1 MKIAEFS
8 VKNSLFINL
17 ISVLVIII
25 GVISMYTLNREA
37 FPVID
42 FDQVSVQTIYPG
54 APAED
59 VEKLV
64 TTLLETELR
73 EVDDIEEMLSVS
85 REGLSTISLE
95 MNADVDENG
104 RRKIVNDIQKAVDRV
119 SDLPHDI
126 EDRPIVLEM
135 NSKIFPVINIGLSG
149 KVNEF
154 KLQALADNLRDELEE
169 VDGVAK
175 VLRQG
180 YRDQEFWVEP
190 DLAKMMQMHV
200 TIEEIMAALKDR
212 NVTIPAGTLKTP
224 SEDFVIK
231 TTGEFTTKE
240 EIGDVIIRANDAG
253 NWLRVSDIAFVRHT
267 FKEQTQ
273 INKNFGEKAVL
284 LCVYKKEKGDAI
296 NVVDDTYKVL
306 ESFKRKLPKEVSMNT
321 YDDMS
326 YYIKRRLN
334 VLSANGIIGFI
345 LVTLILFA
353 FLHSRPAIFT
363 ALGIPIAMATTLGL
377 MQVLGLT
384 INLLT
389 MFGLIIVLGMIVDD
403 GIIIAENVYRY
414 VEKGLSPKQAAIK
427 GTGEV
432 IAPVAATI
440 ITTIAAFLP
449 LMYLGGIMGKFIR
462 YIPLMVIVALCASVL
477 EAFFI
482 LPSHLGDFLKPS
494 KTESGER
501 QKTRK
506 DLKAIVGITIIS
518 AIIGAI
524 ASIMTGSS
532 PIGVIFLILLVGACS
547 MVVKKYPVLDAM
559 IAYYKK
565 LLEKALHKRY
575 AVAAGITGVLVLC
588 LFMLVFVLPRA
599 LFSDKGMEEMILR
612 AEAPVGTPL
621 EKTNEMLKPVEELFR
636 TMPEEYIQT
645 FITTVGSIEAG
656 RGMGDPSAKSGSH
669 VAQIHVYLTPMQ
681 QRDKGPEEITEE
693 LRPELA
699 KIKGFEKLYFYKLK
713 QGPPVGRDLEF
724 NIRGD
729 NMDTLREL
737 ASTIKQYMMETD
749 GVSDISDSLSL
760 GNRELRIVVDR
771 EKAKQAQLGVGQIAL
786 SMRNAFEGGI
796 ATSIRKAKAEEEINV
811 RVRVPNS
818 QRTSRAVFDKLMIT
832 NARGNLVPLK
842 QVAHIEL
849 AQGLRAITHLD
860 GKRYI
865 QVAASVDQKKIKST
879 AMAGKVLK
887 KFKEIA
893 KKYPGYIISIGGEE
907 KENRETFKD
916 MMISFLIAVL
926 AIFMILSTLFKSL
939 IQPFIVMLA
948 IPFALIGV
956 VVALLLH
963 GEPLSMLAFIGIV
976 GLAGVVVNDSIV
988 LVDFINKLRREGASR
1003 RNSIVQSGILR
1014 FRPVMLTTLTTVA
1027 GLSTVAYGI
1036 GGFDPFLR
1044 PMALSISWGL
1054 AFATG
1059 ITLVAMPCFY
1069 AIVDDFTQ
1077 KIACHPTVRK
1087 LAKNGNADICGN
1099 ENKSESVE

>member
-17 ISVLVIII
+17 VSVLVIII

-73 EVDDIEEMLSVS
+73 EVDDIEEMLSIS

-95 MNADVDENG
+95 MNPDVDDNT

-119 SDLPHDI
+119 TDLPHDI
-126 EDRPIVLEM
+126 EDRPVVLEI

-149 KVNEF
+149 KVSEF
-154 KLQALADNLRDELEE
+154 QLQALADNLKDELEE
-169 VDGVAK
+169 VDEVAK
-175 VLRQG
+175 IVRQG

-190 DLAKMMQMHV
+190 DLVKMRQMHV

-212 NVTIPAGTLKTP
+212 NVVVPAGTLKTP
-224 SEDFVIK
+224 EEDFVIK

-240 EIGDVIIRANDAG
+240 EIGDVIIRANDSG
-253 NWLRVSDIAFVRHT
+253 NWLRVSDIAFVRNT
-267 FKEQTQ
+267 FEEQTR
-273 INKNFGEKAVL
+273 IHKNFGEKAVL
-284 LCVYKKEKGDAI
+284 LYVYKKEKGDAI

-306 ESFKRKLPKEVSMNT
+306 ESFKQKLPKEVSLKT
-321 YDDMS
+321 YDDLS

-334 VLSANGIIGFI
+334 VLRANGIIGFI

-363 ALGIPIAMATTLGL
+363 ALGIPMAMATTLGL
-377 MQVLGLT
+377 MHVLGLT

-414 VEKGLSPKQAAIK
+414 VEQGLSPKQAAIK
-427 GTGEV
+427 GAGEV

-440 ITTIAAFLP
+440 ITTIAAFFP
-449 LMYLGGIMGKFIR
+449 LMYLGGILGKFLR

-482 LPSHLGDFLKPS
+482 LPSHLGDFLKPAR
-494 KTESGER
+494 TASGESR
-501 QKTRK
+501 KIRK
-506 DLKAIVGITIIS
+506 DLKAIFIVTILS
-518 AIIGAI
+518 AIIGAV
-524 ASIMTGSS
+524 ASIITGSS
-532 PIGVIFLILLVGACS
+532 PVGVIFLILLVGASS
-547 MVVKKYPVLDAM
+547 MAIKKYPVLDMM
-559 IAYYKK
+559 IANYKK
-565 LLEKALHKRY
+565 LLEKALKKRY
-575 AVAAGITGVLVLC
+575 AVAGGITIILLVCFVIIGL
-588 LFMLVFVLPRA
+588 VLPRA
-599 LFSDKGMEEMILR
+599 MFSNKGIEEMILR

-636 TMPEEYIQT
+636 TMPEKYIQT

-669 VAQIHVYLTPMQ
+669 VAQLHIYLTPMQ

-693 LRPELA
+693 LRPKLA
-699 KIKGFEKLYFYKLK
+699 KIKGFEKLYFYELK

-729 NMDTLREL
+729 NMDKLREL
-737 ASTIKQYMMETD
+737 AEAIKQYMVEIE
-749 GVSDISDSLSL
+749 GISDVSDSLSL

-796 ATSIRKAKAEEEINV
+796 ATSIRKTKAEEEINV
-811 RVRVPNS
+811 RVRVPDAE
-818 QRTSRAVFDKLMIT
+818 RTSREIFDNLSIV

-860 GKRYI
+860 GKRYM

-879 AMAGKVLK
+879 VMANKVLK
-887 KFKEIA
+887 KFKEIS
-893 KKYPGYIISIGGEE
+893 KNYPGYTIVIGGEE
-907 KENRETFKD
+907 KENKEAFAD
-916 MMISFLIAVL
+916 LMLSFFIAVL
-926 AIFMILSTLFKSL
+926 AIFMILATLFKSL

-948 IPFALIGV
+948 IPFSLIGV

-963 GEPLSMLAFIGIV
+963 GESLSLLAFIGIV

-1044 PMALSISWGL
+1044 PMALAISWGL

-1059 ITLVAMPCFY
+1059 ITLIAMPCFY
-1069 AIVDDFTQ
+1069 AIVDDLTQ

-1087 LAKNGNADICGN
+1087 L
-1099 ENKSESVE
+1099 NKSNGKTCESFDAKQA

>member
-1 MKIAEFS
+1 MNLAEFS

-17 ISVLVIII
+17 VSVLVIIV

-42 FDQVSVQTIYPG
+42 FDEVSVQTIYPG

-73 EVDDIEEMLSVS
+73 EVDDIEEMRSVS
-85 REGLSTISLE
+85 REGLSMISLE
-95 MNADVDENG
+95 MNPDVDASG
-104 RRKIVNDIQKAVDRV
+104 RRKIINDIQKSVDRV
-119 SDLPHDI
+119 TDLPRDI
-126 EDRPIVLEM
+126 EDRPVVIEI

-149 KVNEF
+149 SVSEF
-154 KLQALADNLRDELEE
+154 ELQALADQLKDRLEDI
-169 VDGVAK
+169 DGVAK
-175 VLRQG
+175 VSRDG

-190 DLAKMMQMHV
+190 DLEKMSQMHV
-200 TIEEIMAALKDR
+200 SIEEIMAALKER
-212 NVTIPAGTLKTP
+212 NVTVPAGTLKTLE
-224 SEDFVIK
+224 EDFVIK

-240 EIGDVIIRANDAG
+240 EIGDVIIRANEAG
-253 NWLRVSDIAFVRHT
+253 NWLRVKDLALVSHT
-267 FKEQTQ
+267 FEEQTR

-284 LCVYKKEKGDAI
+284 LYVYKKEKGDAI
-296 NVVDDTYKVL
+296 DVVDETYKVL
-306 ESFKRKLPKEVSMNT
+306 ESFKLTLPEEVSLKT

-334 VLSANGIIGFI
+334 VLRANGIIGFI

-363 ALGIPIAMATTLGL
+363 AIGIPIAMATTLGF

-414 VEKGLSPKQAAIK
+414 VEKGLSPRDAAIK
-427 GTGEV
+427 GAGEV

-440 ITTIAAFLP
+440 ITTIAAFFP
-449 LMYLGGIMGKFIR
+449 LMYLGGLLGKFLR

-482 LPSHLGDFLKPS
+482 LPSHLAEFLQPA
-494 KTESGER
+494 KTASDEKKKT
-501 QKTRK
+501 QKDIKTIF
-506 DLKAIVGITIIS
+506 AATIIF
-518 AIIGAI
+518 AVIGAA

-532 PIGVIFLILLVGACS
+532 PIGVIVLILVTGTCS
-547 MVVKKYPVLDAM
+547 MAIKKYPILDKM
-559 IAYYKK
+559 IGFYKK
-565 LLEKALHKRY
+565 LLEKALKKRY
-575 AVAAGITGVLVLC
+575 AVAAGSTAILLVC
-588 LFMLVFVLPRA
+588 LFVLAFVLPKA
-599 LFSDKGMEEMILR
+599 MFSGKGVEEMILR

-621 EKTNEMLKPVEELFR
+621 EKTNELLEPVEEIFR
-636 TMPEEYIQT
+636 SMPEKYIKT
-645 FITTVGSIEAG
+645 FITTVGSIAAG
-656 RGMGDPSAKSGSH
+656 RGMGDPNAKSGSH
-669 VAQIHVYLTPMQ
+669 VAQIHIFLTPMQ
-681 QRDKGPEEITEE
+681 QRDKGPEEITAE

-699 KIKGFEKLYFYKLK
+699 KIKGFERLYFYEIKE
-713 QGPPVGRDLEF
+713 GPPVGRDIEF

-737 ASTIKQYMMETD
+737 SENVKRYMRSIE

-796 ATSIRKAKAEEEINV
+796 ATSIRKTKAEEEINV
-811 RVRVPNS
+811 RVRVPKAE
-818 QRTSRAVFDKLMIT
+818 RVSRAVFDKLTIP
-832 NARGNLVPLK
+832 NPRGNLVPLK
-842 QVAHIEL
+842 QVARVEL

-865 QVAASVDQKKIKST
+865 QVAASVDQKQIKST
-879 AMAGKVLK
+879 ALAEKVMK
-887 KFKEIA
+887 KFEQMSDD
-893 KKYPGYIISIGGEE
+893 YPGYSIIIGGEE
-907 KENRETFKD
+907 KENREAFAD
-916 MMISFLIAVL
+916 LMISFSIAVL
-926 AIFMILSTLFKSL
+926 AIFMILATLFKSL
-939 IQPFIVMLA
+939 VQPFIVMLA

-963 GEPLSMLAFIGIV
+963 GEALSLLAFIGIV

-1044 PMALSISWGL
+1044 PMALTISWGL
-1054 AFATG
+1054 VFATG
-1059 ITLVAMPCFY
+1059 VTLVAMPCFY
-1069 AIVDDFTQ
+1069 AIVDDLMQ
-1077 KIACHPTVRK
+1077 KIVCHPTVMNLSKSNGK
-1087 LAKNGNADICGN
+1087 LC
-1099 ENKSESVE
+1099 EEFESEQA